1 MKKILS
7 FFAIAAL
14 VLGMASCNGNDP
26 VDPQKDAPFRITF
39 SDVTCDEF
47 TVTITPKDPEA
58 EYGWGYVPVPFL
70 ELMTKNGNF
79 NPSSQIEDYVLS
91 KYFNGSR
98 SVKGDITTGRLF
110 AYPNTEFIVCV
121 YQLDEENEKVVICA
135 TQKVTTLIPDGF
147 VDLGLPSG
155 NLWSCDY
162 VLNDNGEGN
171 YMTYSEMY
179 DIYII
184 DAPDWFYR
192 TEKSDWEEL
201 RDECTWKYYT
211 NLFEVT
217 NDSRY
222 DGKNGYQ
229 VTGPSGQSI
238 YLPFMGGKSLNGTLS
253 ELGYTG
259 NYWVYAN
266 SGGDIADY
274 CYLTTGSNFF
284 KMWTVNKNCSMSACF
299 ICPNAL
305 KAWYHN

>member
-7 FFAIAAL
+7 FFAFVAIVLTFAA
-14 VLGMASCNGNDP
+14 CNGNDP

-58 EYGWGYVPVPFL
+58 EYGWGYVPVLFL

-299 ICPNAL
+299 ICLSYLNA
-305 KAWYHN
+305 W

>member
-7 FFAIAAL
+7 FFAISAL

-58 EYGWGYVPVPFL
+58 EYGWGYVSVPFL

-79 NPSSQIEDYVLS
+79 NPSSQIEDYVQSNFL
-91 KYFNGSR
+91 KGR
-98 SVKGDITTGRLF
+98 PSVKGDISDRLLDT
-110 AYPNTEFIVCV
+110 PNTEYIVFV
-121 YQLDEENEKVVICA
+121 YQQDEENEKVVICA
-135 TQKVTTLIPDGF
+135 TQKIKTLIPDGF
-147 VDLGLPSG
+147 VDLGLPSET
-155 NLWSCDY
+155 LWSCDY

-171 YMTYSEMY
+171 YMTYSEMG
-179 DIYII
+179 DIYD
-184 DAPDWFYR
+184 DAPFWIYM

-201 RDECTWKYYT
+201 RDECIWKYYT

-238 YLPFMGGKSLNGTLS
+238 YLPLMGGKSLNGTLS

-259 NYWVYAN
+259 NYWVYTY
-266 SGGDIADY
+266 SDDDITDY

-284 KMWTVNKNCSMSACF
+284 KMWTVNKNCSMSACY
-299 ICPNAL
+299 ICPSYL
-305 KAWYHN
+305 DERGS

>member
-1 MKKILS
+1 MKKFLS
-7 FFAIAAL
+7 FFAIAAV

-26 VDPQKDAPFRITF
+26 VDPQKDAPFRITV

-58 EYGWGYVPVPFL
+58 EYRWGYVSVPWL
-70 ELMTKNGNF
+70 EDRTINGKF

-91 KYFNGSR
+91 EYFNDWHVGE
-98 SVKGDITTGRLF
+98 GDITERLD
-110 AYPNTEFIVCV
+110 AYPNTEHIVFV
-121 YQLDEENEKVVICA
+121 YQWDEENEKVVIFA
-135 TQKVTTLIPDGF
+135 TQKFTTLIPDGF

-179 DIYII
+179 DVFNG
-184 DAPDWFYR
+184 APWWFYMTR
-192 TEKSDWEEL
+192 KSDWEEL
-201 RDECTWKYYT
+201 RDKCTWKHYT

-222 DGKNGYQ
+222 NGKNGYQ
-229 VTGPSGQSI
+229 VKGPSGQSI

-253 ELGYTG
+253 DLGYTG
-259 NYWVYAN
+259 NYWVYTY
-266 SGGDIADY
+266 SHDDDDDY
-274 CYLTTGSNFF
+274 YFCYLTTGSNFF
-284 KMWTVNKNCSMSACF
+284 QIGTVNKNCSMSACY
-299 ICPNAL
+299 ICPSYLNR
-305 KAWYHN
+305 WY

>member
-26 VDPQKDAPFRITF
+26 VDSQKDAPFRITV
-39 SDVTCDEF
+39 SDVTCENF
-47 TVTITPKDPEA
+47 TVTISPKDPEA
-58 EYGWGYVPVPFL
+58 EYSWGYVPVPLL
-70 ELMTKNGNF
+70 EDRTINGDF

-91 KYFNGSR
+91 RYFTDSYSG
-98 SVKGDITTGRLF
+98 KGDITDMLF
-110 AYPNTEFIVCV
+110 AYPNTEHIVFV
-121 YQLDEENEKVVICA
+121 YKWDEENEKVVIYA
-135 TQKVTTLIPDGF
+135 TQKFTTLIPDGF

-179 DIYII
+179 DIYN
-184 DAPDWFYR
+184 DAPSWFYT

-222 DGKNGYQ
+222 DGKKGYQ
-229 VTGPSGQSI
+229 VTGPSRQSI
-238 YLPFMGGKSLNGTLS
+238 YLPFMGGKNLNGILS
-253 ELGYTG
+253 DLGYTG
-259 NYWVYAN
+259 NYWVRDKSFN
-266 SGGDIADY
+266 DDKTDY

-284 KMWTVNKNCSMSACF
+284 EIGTVYLNCSMSACY
-299 ICPNAL
+299 ICLSYLN
-305 KAWYHN
+305 AWYK